1 MNELDVHC
9 KCIRCREYGHRSR
22 DGWPIAEPVLTR
34 ADYRACGGGEIF
46 LSYEDAGETLFGL
59 LRLRVDAGLAS
70 IRELHVFGSE
80 VSLGQK
86 QERAAQHQGLGV
98 RLLQEA
104 ERIALEEFHARSLSI
119 LSGVGAR
126 EYYRQ
131 LGYRQVG
138 AYMVKEPACSS

>member
-1 MNELDVHC
+1 M
-9 KCIRCREYGHRSR
+9 
-22 DGWPIAEPVLTR
+22 
-34 ADYRACGGGEIF
+34 
-46 LSYEDAGETLFGL
+46 
-59 LRLRVDAGLAS
+59 
-70 IRELHVFGSE
+70 
-80 VSLGQK
+80 GQK

-104 ERIALEEFHARSLSI
+104 EKIALEEFHARSLSI

-138 AYMVKEPACSS
+138 AYMVKEPAPSS